1 MTPEVSTPSTVPDAP
16 AASFTNALKR
26 FFSFENRFLA
36 PMLIT
41 IILLVGQL
49 TFGFL
54 ESYWKTGL
62 AIAVAMLIELALGRL
77 FFGKFPHLAS
87 AYISGISVGIL
98 VRSPAIWPYALCSA
112 ISITSKYVLRV
123 KGRHIW
129 NPSNFGICA
138 MLFLAPFTVASLS
151 IQWGNTIWPMLIV
164 WTLGSIIIYRL
175 NRFHICLTY
184 VVSFIIFAAVRGFI
198 TGHPFLAEVA
208 PITGP
213 MYQLFVF
220 FMITDPRTTVNSK
233 RGQVIVAFCVA
244 LMEMILRL
252 NETVHAPYYALFI
265 VGPTANLIE
274 MWWKSRH

>member
-1 MTPEVSTPSTVPDAP
+1 
-16 AASFTNALKR
+16 
-26 FFSFENRFLA
+26 
-36 PMLIT
+36 
-41 IILLVGQL
+41 
-49 TFGFL
+49 
-54 ESYWKTGL
+54 
-62 AIAVAMLIELALGRL
+62 
-77 FFGKFPHLAS
+77 
-87 AYISGISVGIL
+87 
-98 VRSPAIWPYALCSA
+98 
-112 ISITSKYVLRV
+112 
-123 KGRHIW
+123 
-129 NPSNFGICA
+129 
-138 MLFLAPFTVASLS
+138 
-151 IQWGNTIWPMLIV
+151 NTIWPMLIV